1 MRIAFF
7 AHSWRS
13 DWNHGNAHFLRG
25 LVGALTHRGHL
36 VRTFEPH
43 DAWSARELA
52 AERGAASLEAWRAA
66 YPSLRPELYDEATL
80 DLDAALDGAELV
92 VVHEWTAPALIERIG
107 RHRRGGG
114 RYTLLFHDTH
124 HRSVS
129 SPADIAGLM
138 LDDYDGV
145 LAFGETV
152 RERYVRAGWSR
163 LVWTWHEAAD
173 VRVFRPQPAP
183 AQRDDI
189 VFIGNWG
196 DDERTRELHTF
207 LLAPARSLGLSGHVH
222 GVRYP
227 PAGIASVEAAG
238 LGYAGY
244 APNHHAPAIFA
255 RHRVTVHVPR
265 APYARAL
272 AGVPTIR
279 MFEAL
284 ACGIPL
290 VSAPWS
296 DCEGLFRAGVDY
308 LTATDTATMARQLDA
323 VLHERGLA
331 QSLAAAGLQTI
342 ASRHTCD
349 HRVDELMRIV
359 ESLRGRAAREVVA
372 G

>member
-1 MRIAFF
+1 VRIAFF

-25 LVGALTHRGHL
+25 VAGALTRRGHV

-52 AERGAASLEAWRAA
+52 ADRGPAALDAFRAA
-66 YPSLRPELYDEATL
+66 YPALRPELYDEATV
-80 DLDAALDGAELV
+80 DLDALLDGAELV
-92 VVHEWTAPALIERIG
+92 VVHEWTAPALVARIG
-107 RHRRGGG
+107 RHRRDGG

-129 SPADIAGLM
+129 SPADIAGLV

-173 VRVFRPQPAP
+173 VRVFRPHPAP
-183 AQRDDI
+183 AVRDDL

-196 DDERTRELHTF
+196 DDERTRELGTF
-207 LLAPARSLGLSGHVH
+207 LFAPARALGLSGHVH

-227 PAGIASVEAAG
+227 PDGIASVEAAG
-238 LGYAGY
+238 LAYAGY
-244 APNHHAPAIFA
+244 APNHQAPAIFA

-290 VSAPWS
+290 VSAPWTDS
-296 DCEGLFRAGVDY
+296 EGLFRAGTDY
-308 LTATDTATMARQLDA
+308 LTATDTPSMVRQLGA
-323 VLHERGLA
+323 VLQDRALA
-331 QSLAAAGLQTI
+331 ASLAAAGLKTI

-359 ESLRGRAAREVVA
+359 ESLRGRSACEVVA
-372 G
+372 S

>member
-1 MRIAFF
+1 VRVAYF

-25 LVGALTHRGHL
+25 LVSALTAAGHV
-36 VRTFEPH
+36 VRTFEPR
-43 DAWSARELA
+43 DAWSARSLA
-52 AERGAASLEAWRAA
+52 AERGEAALDHYRTA
-66 YPSLRPELYDEATL
+66 YPALRPELYDEATI
-80 DLDAALDGAELV
+80 DLDAATDGADLV
-92 VVHEWTAPALIERIG
+92 LVHEWTAPALIARIG
-107 RHRRGGG
+107 VHRRRG

-129 SPADIAGLM
+129 SPHELGGLA

-163 LVWTWHEAAD
+163 RAWTWHEAAD
-173 VRVFRPQPAP
+173 IRVFRPQPGP
-183 AQRDDI
+183 QQPDDL

-196 DDERTRELHTF
+196 DDERTRELAAF
-207 LLAPARSLGLSGHVH
+207 LFEPARALGLGGHVH

-227 PAGIASVEAAG
+227 EAG
-238 LGYAGY
+238 LAAVADAGLAYAGY
-244 APNHHAPAIFA
+244 APNHHAPAIFS

-265 APYARAL
+265 GPYARQL

-290 VSAPWS
+290 VSAPWF
-296 DCEGLFRAGVDY
+296 DVEGLFRAGVDH
-308 LTATDTATMARQLDA
+308 LMARDTRGMIDHLRA
-323 VLHERGLA
+323 LLHEPGL
-331 QSLAAAGLQTI
+331 AAGLARAGLETI

-349 HRVDELMRIV
+349 HRAAELVAIVDG
-359 ESLRGRAAREVVA
+359 LRGRASEVA
-372 G
+372 